1 MNPFLKTIFGTALAA
16 GLTAFNSPAQTA
28 LDAGKLPLWFEASPG
43 AADDAAPFIAH
54 GPDSEFLI
62 SATSAQFVLRKPT
75 GETASAEMKFV
86 GLNPSARISG
96 NEALAGKV
104 NYLVGNSPSQWRA
117 GVPTFGKVR
126 VENIYPG
133 VNVVYYGN
141 GRQLEYDFDLAPGVD
156 PQTIAIR
163 FDGARKISVN
173 PQGELVVSLNGG
185 EIIQH
190 QPVVYQAAG
199 AARREISGGYKML
212 DPQTATFALGS
223 YDHSLPLVID
233 PVLSYSTYFG
243 GNYGDIIHAIAL
255 GKDGSVY
262 VAGETLSTVFTN
274 KPAGYQPVF
283 QGTYG
288 SPYGMTGDAFVAKFD
303 NLGTSFIYFTYLG
316 GSDDDVALGLAVD
329 SAGDAFV
336 TGYTDST
343 NFPVLN
349 AVAGHS
355 QIGGQRNPIVGLYPN
370 DAFVTELNPSGSALV
385 YSTYLGGNEA
395 DIGKAIAVGTNGV
408 SYVVGYTYSTNFPV
422 TAGAYQ
428 SHFLCTNSLYVNA
441 NAFVAAIA
449 PGGTTLNYSSFF
461 GGTNFDEATAI
472 ALDSSNFVY
481 VAGFTASTNFP
492 TKNPLPGHSLLN
504 GALVNTAPFDAFAA
518 KFQPGYGTGSAGLI
532 YSTFLGGTNIDMAA
546 GIAVDKSGNAYVV
559 GSTTSTNF
567 PYQPAAGFGFDT
579 HLTSYVH
586 TNTTG
591 IFDGTNVFLT
601 QIKWN
606 GTSTSIG
613 YSAVFGGGPY
623 SVDTASGVGLDAAG
637 NVFVVGSTTSTNFPV
652 TAYNLSGYLRA
663 TNNGANLLLYPS
675 SDVFIT
681 AFNTN
686 ASALLYSAYLGGN
699 GNGLFGTGNDF
710 GNAIAVDP
718 AGNAYIAG
726 QTWSTNFPAVNAR
739 QTFLAGT
746 NDAFIAKILLLN
758 QPPVL
763 NIAQLNAT
771 NAVVSWTGFLPEFL
785 LETRTNLIAGNPWTL
800 VPQAVAVSNLL
811 ETVTVADTNKT
822 AFFRLHQY

>member
-1 MNPFLKTIFGTALAA
+1 MNHFLKTIFGAALVA
-16 GLTAFNSPAQTA
+16 GLTALNSPAQTA
-28 LDAGKLPLWFEASPG
+28 MDAGKLPLWFEASPG

-75 GETASAEMKFV
+75 GETASAQMKFV
-86 GLNPSARISG
+86 GMNPSAQISG
-96 NEALAGKV
+96 NDALAGKV
-104 NYLVGNSPSQWRA
+104 NYLVGNSPSQWRS
-117 GVPTFGKVR
+117 GVPAFGKVR

-141 GRQLEYDFDLAPGVD
+141 GRQLEFDFDLAPGVD

-163 FDGARKISVN
+163 FDGAQKISVN
-173 PQGELVVSLNGG
+173 SQGELVVSLNGG
-185 EIIQH
+185 DLIQH
-190 QPVVYQAAG
+190 PPVVYQNTG
-199 AARREISGGYKML
+199 ATRREISGGYKIL
-212 DPQTATFALGS
+212 DPHTATFALGS

-243 GNYGDIIHAIAL
+243 GNYGDVIHAIAL
-255 GKDGSVY
+255 GSDGSIY
-262 VAGETLSTVFTN
+262 VAGETLSTKFTN
-274 KPAGYQPVF
+274 APSGYQT
-283 QGTYG
+283 TYG
-288 SPYGMTGDAFVAKFD
+288 GGTITGDAFVAKFD
-303 NLGTSFIYFTYLG
+303 NLGTNFIYFTYLG
-316 GSDDDVALGLAVD
+316 GSAEDAAYGLAVNNGNAYITGD
-329 SAGDAFV
+329 TESPDFPTKNALYPQIGSKILSQGFYLPDAFV
-336 TGYTDST
+336 AE
-343 NFPVLN
+343 LN
-349 AVAGHS
+349 ATGS
-355 QIGGQRNPIVGLYPN
+355 QLI
-370 DAFVTELNPSGSALV
+370 
-385 YSTYLGGNEA
+385 YSTYLGGNSQ
-395 DIGKAIAVGTNGV
+395 DIGKAISVDASGNA
-408 SYVVGYTYSTNFPV
+408 YVVGVTYSTNFPCS
-422 TAGAYQ
+422 ANAYQ
-428 SHFLCTNSLYVNA
+428 KKLLCTNALVCA
-441 NAFVAAIA
+441 NAFVAKITN
-449 PGGTTLNYSSFF
+449 GGSSLSYSSYF
-461 GGTNFDEATAI
+461 GGTNFDEATAV
-472 ALDSSNFVY
+472 ALDSSNYIY

-492 TKNPLPGHSLLN
+492 TTNALSGFKYLN
-504 GALVNTAPFDAFAA
+504 GATNPTPAFDAFVS
-518 KFQPGYGTGSAGLI
+518 KFQPGYTNLV
-532 YSTFLGGTNIDMAA
+532 YSTFLGGTNSDVAT
-546 GIAVDKSGNAYVV
+546 GIAARNGNAYVV
-559 GSTTSTNF
+559 GWTVSTNF
-567 PYQPAAGFGFDT
+567 PYTSASTNYTSFVRTNDT
-579 HLTSYVH
+579 TFILATNSFLTEI
-586 TNTTG
+586 TNSGTTTG
-591 IFDGTNVFLT
+591 IGFSV
-601 QIKWN
+601 I
-606 GTSTSIG
+606 
-613 YSAVFGGGPY
+613 FGGYG
-623 SVDTASGVGLDAAG
+623 VDVANGVGLDTVG
-637 NVFVVGSTTSTNFPV
+637 NIFVVGSASSTNYPV
-652 TAYNLSGYLRA
+652 TTNLSGYLRA
-663 TNNGANLLLYPS
+663 TNSGANLLLYPS
-675 SDVFIT
+675 SDVVIT